1 MPNTAATQ
9 RSKSRR
15 GESLEE
21 LARQGR
27 ETAFRLLAAFERER
41 LVASFVEDYV
51 RQHNRRKLKASP
63 VRHSELLTMLTR
75 ESLVAAA
82 ARMNAEL
89 TRRLASPAR
98 GKQGANQ
105 ATAIDAFEQ
114 AFVEAIA
121 AALRWTP
128 GDVAEFARDVALY
141 GRMTGFT
148 EPPPEPAARA
158 GRRISAG
165 SSSPF
170 NTGGPALTFRSMRNT
185 PPRSPFPDRC
195 AMLLDPSLME
205 KARAAALVFY
215 AALDGLASKTIAE
228 TFRKRA

>member
-1 MPNTAATQ
+1 MPDTAATH

-15 GESLEE
+15 GHSLEE

-41 LVASFVEDYV
+41 LVASFVEEYV
-51 RQHNRRKLKASP
+51 RQHHRRKLKASP
-63 VRHSELLTMLTR
+63 ARHGELLTMLTR

-89 TRRLASPAR
+89 SRRLESPAR
-98 GKQGANQ
+98 GKQGANR

-128 GDVAEFARDVALY
+128 GDAAEFARDIALY
-141 GRMTGFT
+141 GRISAFT
-148 EPPPEPAARA
+148 EPPPGPAAHT
-158 GRRISAG
+158 GRKASAG
-165 SSSPF
+165 SSRPF
-170 NTGGPALTFRSMRNT
+170 NTGGPALTFRTMRN
-185 PPRSPFPDRC
+185 PLPRSPFPDRC

-205 KARAAALVFY
+205 RARAAASVFY
-215 AALDGLASKTIAE
+215 ATLDRLVSKTIAE
-228 TFRKRA
+228 TFRKHG

>member
-1 MPNTAATQ
+1 MPNTAATP

-41 LVASFVEDYV
+41 LVACFVEEYV

-63 VRHSELLTMLTR
+63 VRHGELLTMLTR

-82 ARMNAEL
+82 ARMNADL
-89 TRRLASPAR
+89 TRRLASPGR
-98 GKQGANQ
+98 GKQGANH

-128 GDVAEFARDVALY
+128 GDAAEFARDIALY
-141 GRMTGFT
+141 GRMTAFT
-148 EPPPEPAARA
+148 EPPPEPAART
-158 GRRISAG
+158 GRKVLAG
-165 SSSPF
+165 SSGPLHASV
-170 NTGGPALTFRSMRNT
+170 PALTFRSMRNT
-185 PPRSPFPDRC
+185 LPRSPFPDRC
-195 AMLLDPSLME
+195 AMLLDPSLLE
-205 KARAAALVFY
+205 QARAAAALFY
-215 AALDGLASKTIAE
+215 ATLDGLASKTIAE